1 MVLNEA
7 VPLRQRT
14 LQQREDDVEVASQV
28 AKRQNKNSD
37 SRKSALRERAVKKP
51 IGR

>member
-28 AKRQNKNSD
+28 AKRQNKN
-37 SRKSALRERAVKKP
+37 P
-51 IGR
+51 IPENQRFGSVR